1 MSRWPLKMNCAR
13 YLIYLIAAKT
23 FFQHEP
29 WPLLIWHVP
38 NVFLITL
45 ESVDKNQHCWNDV
58 EPGLLVRPLPKY
70 EPGQKFLF
78 LALGSFGK
86 CCSFLCLSMSK
97 HFELLQANFYLIC
110 IIISIYVQ
118 SSKRFLKST
127 NCKLRLLWNE
137 WLQSLLPKILW
148 NSPNLA

>member
-1 MSRWPLKMNCAR
+1 MCKVFNLLDSCKN
-13 YLIYLIAAKT
+13 I
-23 FFQHEP
+23 FQHEP
-29 WPLLIWHVP
+29 WLLLICNVP

-78 LALGSFGK
+78 LAVGSFGK

-97 HFELLQANFYLIC
+97 HFELLQANFYLIWL
-110 IIISIYVQ
+110 IISIYVQ
-118 SSKRFLKST
+118 SSKRFLKLT

-137 WLQSLLPKILW
+137 WLQSLLPKFLW